1 MPSGPAASPFFGCFS
16 ARSISA
22 LDGGLTLS
30 LCRGPSLEVVFGIS
44 VGGDLSRMSRKCS
57 THFVVCSCS
66 VVMVTP
72 SLLLV
77 GFDWLLLFPDIVV
90 VMSHR
95 LFMFRCP
102 AALSAYVARVLKNS
116 FLSFLALFV
125 TSRCT
130 EVMLLF
136 LARSLHLPIS
146 TFKRFVCVI
155 RIHVSAESHSFCV
168 FFLLIFPELH
178 PRTTGCVSVL
188 SSDCLCVL
196 PQTRGL
202 NTYSLLSS

>member
-1 MPSGPAASPFFGCFS
+1 MPSGPATFPFFSCFS

-30 LCRGPSLEVVFGIS
+30 LSRGPSLEVVFGIS
-44 VGGDLSRMSRKCS
+44 VGGDLFRMSRKCS
-57 THFVVCSCS
+57 THFVVCSRS

-77 GFDWLLLFPDIVV
+77 GFDWLLLFADIIL

-95 LFMFRCP
+95 YFMFCCP
-102 AALSAYVARVLKNS
+102 AALSAYVARILKNS
-116 FLSFLALFV
+116 FLSFLALLV

-130 EVMLLF
+130 DVKLLF
-136 LARSLHLPIS
+136 LASSLHLPIS

-155 RIHVSAESHSFCV
+155 RFHVSAESHSFCV
-168 FFLLIFPELH
+168 FFSF
-178 PRTTGCVSVL
+178 
-188 SSDCLCVL
+188 
-196 PQTRGL
+196 
-202 NTYSLLSS
+202 